1 MARKYGKKASE
12 KIGRTMHEFKRGKLR
27 SGSGSKVT
35 SRQQAI
41 AIGLSQAR
49 RAGYKV
55 PPERGHAA
63 MSLDT
68 RVRTYLRNM
77 QPDTE
82 VDARGI
88 ARALG
93 GIDPLEADYAL
104 ERAERAGLASTG
116 DGRWFGPP
124 GRATVHHAKMLSS
137 PLVRVERV
145 LMPNGAM
152 AEIHIH
158 HGKGGYSGVLVS
170 SRGSEVPMSLGAPE
184 PKTAVEALRAAK
196 KFLLQVYG
204 RRN

>member
-27 SGSGSKVT
+27 SGSGGKVT
-35 SRQQAI
+35 SRQQAV

-68 RVRTYLRNM
+68 QVRAYLRSM
-77 QPDTE
+77 KPDTE

-124 GRATVHHAKMLSS
+124 GRSTVHHAKMLRL
-137 PLVRVERV
+137 PVVKIERV

-158 HGKGGYSGVLVS
+158 HGKHGYAGVLVFS
-170 SRGSEVPMSLGAPE
+170 SGSEVPMSLGAPE